1 MKGILK
7 IRKVTHCY
15 NMKVFTDEG
24 YYFGDVDEAILTT
37 NKVSSWKI
45 KATKN
50 SLLTSVLDNARG
62 VIIPHNLVKAVGDVM
77 VIAKAAIP
85 THVPS
90 MEMEE

>member
-1 MKGILK
+1 MKGVLK

-15 NMKVFTDEG
+15 DMKVFTDEG
-24 YYFGDVDEAILTT
+24 YYFGDVDEAILGP

-50 SLLTSVLDNARG
+50 SLLTSILDNARG

-77 VIAKAAIP
+77 IIAKAAIP
-85 THVPS
+85 SHQAPHTI
-90 MEMEE
+90 EE